1 VSPIEAPPKMTGYLN
16 KTHDL
21 KCWPPFFSEILAGSK
36 SFELRKNDRDYR
48 CGDTLLLREWEPN
61 EETYTGR
68 ELRVEVNYILNKSIF
83 GLQDGFCILGFRAS
97 GQRVVVDRAE
107 LEDARS
113 LLEMAGDPNFY
124 THKGAVNTMKL
135 AIDRWL
141 SHSSQ
146 EPR

>member
-1 VSPIEAPPKMTGYLN
+1 VTHEPTVSPKSHLARIADFLEAHGRDEGGY
-16 KTHDL
+16 
-21 KCWPPFFSEILAGSK
+21 S
-36 SFELRKNDRDYR
+36 
-48 CGDTLLLREWEPN
+48 
-61 EETYTGR
+61 EETRR
-68 ELRVEVNYILNKSIF
+68 EFAEDAALVRSLV
-83 GLQDGFCILGFRAS
+83 S

-146 EPR
+146 ETPR